1 MLILARV
8 CADFYDKNG
17 VLLHRITQHD
27 LGNFREAPDSI
38 KQDPLFQMLVDDGS
52 IKFPAD
58 ATKDKALEQD
68 PFAGTTPDG
77 REKKPKV
84 MNMPEA
90 ETKPKANTKPKT
102 AAKTPVKT
110 EAKAEE
116 KPAEKAADTKT
127 K

>member
-1 MLILARV
+1 
-8 CADFYDKNG
+8 
-17 VLLHRITQHD
+17 
-27 LGNFREAPDSI
+27 
-38 KQDPLFQMLVDDGS
+38 MLVDDGS

-90 ETKPKANTKPKT
+90 ETKPKANNKPKAT
-102 AAKTPVKT
+102 AKTPVKM
-110 EAKAEE
+110 EAKAEVKAEE
-116 KPAEKAADTKT
+116 KPTETK
-127 K
+127 

>member
-8 CADFYDKNG
+8 CADFYDKKRN
-17 VLLHRITQHD
+17 LIHRITQRD
-27 LGNFREAPDSI
+27 LGLFRDVPESI
-38 KQDPLFQMLVDDGS
+38 QQDPLFQMLVDDGS

-84 MNMPEA
+84 MNMPEM
-90 ETKPKANTKPKT
+90 ETKPKANNKPKAT
-102 AAKTPVKT
+102 AKTPVKM
-110 EAKAEE
+110 EAKAEVKAEE
-116 KPAEKAADTKT
+116 KPTETK
-127 K
+127 

>member
-8 CADFYDKNG
+8 CADFYDKKRN
-17 VLLHRITQHD
+17 LIHRITQRD
-27 LGNFREAPDSI
+27 LGLFRDVPESI
-38 KQDPLFQMLVDDGS
+38 QQDPLFQMLVDDGS

-84 MNMPEA
+84 MNTPEA
-90 ETKPKANTKPKT
+90 ETKPKANNKPKA
-102 AAKTPVKT
+102 AAKAPVKM
-110 EAKAEE
+110 EAKAEVKAEE
-116 KPAEKAADTKT
+116 KPTETK
-127 K
+127 

>member
-8 CADFYDKNG
+8 CADFYDRNRN
-17 VLLHRITQHD
+17 LLHRILPVH
-27 LGNFREAPDSI
+27 LGTFHEAPDSI
-38 KQDPLFQMLVDDGS
+38 RQDPLFQMLVDDGS
-52 IKFPAD
+52 IKYPAD
-58 ATKDKALEQD
+58 AAKDKALEQD

-90 ETKPKANTKPKT
+90 ETKPKANNKPKAT
-102 AAKTPVKT
+102 AKAPVKT

-116 KPAEKAADTKT
+116 KAAEKPTETK
-127 K
+127 

>member
-8 CADFYDKNG
+8 CADFYDRNRN
-17 VLLHRITQHD
+17 LLHRILPVH
-27 LGNFREAPDSI
+27 LGTFHEAPDSI
-38 KQDPLFQMLVDDGS
+38 RQDPLFQMLVDDGS
-52 IKFPAD
+52 IKYPAD
-58 ATKDKALEQD
+58 AAKDRALEQD

-90 ETKPKANTKPKT
+90 ETKPKANNKPKAT
-102 AAKTPVKT
+102 AKAPVKT

-116 KPAEKAADTKT
+116 KAAEKPTETK
-127 K
+127 